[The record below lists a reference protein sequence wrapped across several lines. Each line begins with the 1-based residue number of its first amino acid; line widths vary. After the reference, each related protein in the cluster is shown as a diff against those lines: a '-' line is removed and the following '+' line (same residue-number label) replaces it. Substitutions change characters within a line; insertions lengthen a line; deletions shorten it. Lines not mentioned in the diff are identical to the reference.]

1 MRKLVLIA
9 IYCIFSLQGVMVVLY
24 LNLAS
29 YTDKPSACAYVQVYW
44 LT

>member
-9 IYCIFSLQGVMVVLY
+9 IYYIFSLQGAMVVLY

-29 YTDKPSACAYVQVYW
+29 YADKPSACILAYMRAHK
-44 LT
+44 